1 MLIRSPNGTYDFI
14 DFRETAP
21 AAAHKDMYVDDPSK
35 AQVGGLAVGV
45 PYVDTLYFAILNSLI
60 IF

>member
-21 AAAHKDMYVDDPSK
+21 GAAHKDMYVEDPSK

-45 PYVDTLYFAILNSLI
+45 P
-60 IF
+60 